1 MVLIEPIFL
10 PEDLYR
16 VKLPV
21 EQHPLA
27 SKSIRRR
34 DFWHTRDEAADY
46 LKSRKLFEKW
56 DGEVLDLYLR
66 YGFVSSDSGGYT
78 LSCSPR
84 REASLFMGGQHYD
97 PWPILVTIICPV
109 LVVEGGESENRPF
122 IDLKKAAS
130 LLRDGHY
137 RLMEGAGH
145 LIPME
150 RPGEVE
156 SIIRDFFDGKE

>member
-16 VKLPV
+16 VKLTV
-21 EQHPLA
+21 EQHPSA
-27 SKSIRRR
+27 SKSIKRR
-34 DFWHTRDEAADY
+34 DFWRTREEVSDY

-56 DGEVLDLYLR
+56 DGEVLDLYLH
-66 YGFVSSDSGGYT
+66 YGFAGGASGGYT

-84 REASLFMGGQHYD
+84 REASLFMGGQHCD
-97 PWPILVTIICPV
+97 PWPLLETVLCPV
-109 LVVEGGESENRPF
+109 LVVEGSESENRPF

-130 LLRDGHY
+130 MFGNGHY
-137 RLMEGAGH
+137 RLIEGAGH

-150 RPGEVE
+150 RPREIE
-156 SIIRDFFDGKE
+156 SIIRDFFEGKQ